1 MAWARSVTS
10 GNATVS
16 TSAVPP
22 AALHAHPGGCGRHD
36 HGRGQLHRRTRD
48 QRKRDRPGAT
58 AAVTNVNDAPTG
70 SVTIDNT
77 HAGPG
82 RTLTASNTL
91 ADDDGLGAITY
102 QWQRDGVDIGGA
114 TGTTY
119 TLTQAD
125 VGTTITVVASY
136 TDGQGTAE
144 SVTSAG
150 VGPVLDVNDAPTGNV
165 TISGTPTEDQV
176 LTASNTLAD
185 EDGLGAISYQWQRD
199 GVDIGGA
206 TASTYTLTQADVGT
220 TITVVASYT
229 DNEGTNESVTSLG
242 VGPVANV
249 NDAPTGNVTISGT
262 PTEDQILTASNTL
275 ADEDGLGTVSY
286 QWQRDGI
293 DIGGATASTYTLTQ
307 ADVGT
312 TITVVA
318 SYADGHGTNENLT
331 SAGLGPVA
339 NVNDAATG
347 SVTISGTPAED
358 QILTASNTLADEDGL
373 GVISYQWQRNGVDI
387 LGATSGTY
395 TLTQADVGTTITV
408 VASYT
413 DGQGTNESVTSGGVG
428 PVANVNDAPTGTVT
442 ISGTPTEDQTLTAS
456 NTLADEDGLGTISYQ
471 WQRDGVNI
479 SGATNSTY
487 TLTQAD
493 VGTTITV
500 VASYTDTQGTNESV
514 SSAGVGPVANVNDA
528 PTGSVTITGT
538 PTEDQTL
545 TASNTLADED
555 GLGAISYQWQRNGVD
570 IGGATAAPTH

>member
-1 MAWARSVTS
+1 MVKAPTK
-10 GNATVS
+10 VS
-16 TSAVPP
+16 P
-22 AALHAHPGGCGRHD
+22 APGVG
-36 HGRGQLHRRTRD
+36 
-48 QRKRDRPGAT
+48 PVA
-58 AAVTNVNDAPTG
+58 NVNDAPNG
-70 SVTIDNT
+70 AVTISGTPAEDQ
-77 HAGPG
+77 
-82 RTLTASNTL
+82 TLTAGNTL
-91 ADDDGLGAITY
+91 ADEDGLGTISY

-114 TGTTY
+114 TASTY

-136 TDGQGTAE
+136 TDGQGTDE

-150 VGPVLDVNDAPTGNV
+150 VGPVANVNDAPTGTV

-176 LTASNTLAD
+176 LTASNTLADEDGLGAISYQWQRDGVDIGGATATTYTLTQTDVGTTITVVASYTDGQGTNESVTSAGVGPVANVNDAPTGAVTISGTPTEDQMLTAVNTLAD

-229 DNEGTNESVTSLG
+229 DGQGTNESVTSAG

-249 NDAPTGNVTISGT
+249 NDAPTGAVTISGT
-262 PTEDQILTASNTL
+262 PTEDQVLTASNTL
-275 ADEDGLGTVSY
+275 ADEDGLGTISY
-286 QWQRDGI
+286 QWQRDGV
-293 DIGGATASTYTLTQ
+293 DIGGATVS
-307 ADVGT
+307 
-312 TITVVA
+312 
-318 SYADGHGTNENLT
+318 
-331 SAGLGPVA
+331 
-339 NVNDAATG
+339 
-347 SVTISGTPAED
+347 
-358 QILTASNTLADEDGL
+358 
-373 GVISYQWQRNGVDI
+373 
-387 LGATSGTY
+387 TY

-413 DGQGTNESVTSGGVG
+413 DGQGTNESVTSAGVG

-442 ISGTPTEDQTLTAS
+442 ISGTPAEDQTLTAS

-471 WQRDGVNI
+471 WQRDGVDI
-479 SGATNSTY
+479 GGATASTY

-500 VASYTDTQGTNESV
+500 VASYTDGQGTNESV
-514 SSAGVGPVANVNDA
+514 TSAGVGPIANVNDA
-528 PTGSVTITGT
+528 PTGSVTISGT

-555 GLGAISYQWQRNGVD
+555 GLGPISYQWQRDGVD
-570 IGGATAAPTH
+570 IWWRDIQHLHTDPSRCRHDDHRRRQLHRR